1 MRKILLLNLLFAT
14 SLLVNGQSALKTKIN
29 TAADAIQGKVVT
41 WRRDFHQTPELSN
54 REFKTAEKIAAHLRS
69 LGIEVQEKVAFTGVV
84 GILKGGKPG
93 PVVALRAD
101 IDGSLRSRLRLQERQ
116 FESMVNIWG
125 VLKNA
130 QEKLGVL
137 LSPLQSY
144 SDIRRMDAE
153 ARQEYM
159 QSFDLQE
166 WQRKEILASGD
177 VQKSFS
183 SMIDRKRFN
192 EAAIAFNVYD
202 KATRANEIFFS
213 EEIFTKLRSIAD
225 CMHSA
230 LVDKELSLD
239 DADRALSQSA
249 WKTFEKDCIP
259 KVGEFAS
266 FARKLLSETEQAS
279 KQ

>member
-1 MRKILLLNLLFAT
+1 MDLDLPTFVTAILGAGGGGAVISFFAFRRFGEAW
-14 SLLVNGQSALKTKIN
+14 L
-29 TAADAIQGKVVT
+29 DA
-41 WRRDFHQTPELSN
+41 RF
-54 REFKTAEKIAAHLRS
+54 AEKIEAFRH
-69 LGIEVQEKVAFTGVV
+69 EKAKE
-84 GILKGGKPG
+84 LEK
-93 PVVALRAD
+93 LRAD